1 MKRVLNILVILFSIP
16 LFHACEDKKI
26 DPDYPMSEADKAMER
41 LTDGFKN
48 LPDGNKFAAEVSDP
62 GSGIRGECHY
72 QEEQA
77 AEDEDPKSNGIYT
90 ISNQAQRKALID
102 KIIAAGP
109 NKMSTTKMTMPDG
122 TKYEVMNDNVKLP
135 DGTYVPL
142 TFPEAKRIAQAW
154 GWQLPD
160 SGQAKA
166 IARAA
171 ASAGNQYKA
180 ITRTPNNGEVSQLKS
195 MNEMMNDSRMK
206 ERSKAGNTKL
216 IDGHFKWYTNDG
228 RIYGFAKGDGTFWQ
242 NSPSAAHVGDPGYYD
257 YSHGVRLIR
266 KVH

>member
-1 MKRVLNILVILFSIP
+1 MKRMLNVVLVLILIP
-16 LFHACEDKKI
+16 FFHSCEEKKL
-26 DPDYPMSEADKAMER
+26 DPDYPMSEADQALVR
-41 LTDGFKN
+41 LTDDFKN
-48 LPDGNKFAAEVSDP
+48 LPYGNQLADEISNP
-62 GSGIRGECHY
+62 GSAIKGECHY

-77 AEDEDPKSNGIYT
+77 AQQDDPKNNGKYT
-90 ISNQAQRKALID
+90 ITSQAQRKALIE

-160 SGQAKA
+160 AGQAKT
-166 IARAA
+166 IGRAA
-171 ASAGNQYKA
+171 ASDGNQYKA
-180 ITRTPNNGEVSQLKS
+180 ITRTPNNGEASQLKS
-195 MNEMMNDSRMK
+195 MNEMMNDSRMR
-206 ERSKAGNTKL
+206 ERSKAGDKKL

-266 KVH
+266 KVQ